1 MKKQFLQPEVKS
13 IDDLYTIILDKSAL
27 TWEQLIIDI
36 VEKEKMN
43 VWDIDVSVLALKYLE
58 VIKKLK
64 LLDYKLSGKVIFAAA
79 LLLVMKSKLID
90 LERLFYWK
98 KKDETAKPEKQIEPL
113 NPDELELVQSV
124 PEPRTRKVTLDDLMT
139 ALKKAIDEAKI
150 KMDKTG
156 KIEELSF
163 EVEKLRKSGYNLF
176 EKLQEVLERVHVF
189 VDKFNTRKILFDDL
203 VPEKTREG
211 VVWTF
216 LPLLH
221 LSNKGEI
228 YLEQEECFKDLFVG
242 VPDESVVRSVTVR
255 KE

>member
-13 IDDLYTIILDKSAL
+13 IDDLYSVILDKSAL

-43 VWDIDVSVLALKYLE
+43 VWDIDVSLLALKYLE
-58 VIKKLK
+58 AIKQLK

-79 LLLVMKSKLID
+79 LLLTMKSKLID

-98 KKDETAKPEKQIEPL
+98 KKEEKPEKEKQIEPL
-113 NPDELELVQSV
+113 NPEELELVQSV
-124 PEPRTRKVTLDDLMT
+124 PEPRTRKVTFDDLMS

-150 KMDKTG
+150 KIDRSG
-156 KIEELSF
+156 QIEELSF
-163 EVEKLRKSGYNLF
+163 EAERLRKSEHNLF
-176 EKLQEVLERVHVF
+176 EKLHEVLERVKVF
-189 VDKFNTRKILFDDL
+189 VNNFNTKKILFDDL
-203 VPEKTREG
+203 VPEKTRDG

-255 KE
+255 EE